1 MTPATSVT
9 AIEIIT
15 LLDEIK
21 HDLEPTAHSHSILT
35 IAMLLSKLLY
45 LASGSIQSA
54 IAATAGLYAFCSAL
68 SIFLDMLLSGTRRF
82 INFPTFNEHI
92 QY

>member
-35 IAMLLSKLLY
+35 IVML

-54 IAATAGLYAFCSAL
+54 IATTAGLYAFCSAL